1 MRVRLS
7 LCSAALLLCGC
18 YSSFPINVAD
28 AKPGTKLRVGL
39 TDAGSDS
46 LARYLG
52 PGVESVDGKLLHSSD
67 TDLSLGVTQI
77 SMRSGIDQY
86 WKGES
91 VVLPKYSVA
100 TVLERRLSK
109 PRTFL
114 LAGAII
120 AALASVKLSG
130 VGGSSGAP
138 ASHGGGGPK

>member
-7 LCSAALLLCGC
+7 LCSAVFLLCGC
-18 YSSFPINVAD
+18 YASFPIEMAQ
-28 AKPGTKLRVGL
+28 AKPGDKLRVEL

-52 PGVESVDGKLLHSSD
+52 PGVQTVDGKLLRSSD
-67 TDLSLGVTQI
+67 TEVSLGVTQI

-86 WKGES
+86 WKGEA
-91 VVLPKYSVA
+91 VVLPKYSLA
-100 TVLERRLSK
+100 TVQERKLSK

-120 AALASVKLSG
+120 VALASVKLSG
-130 VGGSSGAP
+130 VGGSSG
-138 ASHGGGGPK
+138 SRVNHGGGGPK

>member
-7 LCSAALLLCGC
+7 FCSAALLLCGC
-18 YSSFPINVAD
+18 YASYPINMAQ
-28 AKPGTKLRVGL
+28 ARPGTKLRVGL

-52 PGVESVDGKLLHSSD
+52 PGVQTVDGKLLRSTD
-67 TDLSLGVTQI
+67 TDVSLGVTQI

-86 WKGES
+86 WKGEA

-100 TVLERRLSK
+100 TVEERRMSK

-120 AALASVKLSG
+120 AALATVKLSG

-138 ASHGGGGPK
+138 TSHGGGGPK